1 MVRYVVART
10 AGALAVLA
18 GITLFVAFGVRL
30 TGDPAVAQFEG
41 GAPPSAQDIAR
52 IRQAL
57 GTDRPFVVQY
67 GAFVADAIRGDFGT
81 SFRSGQP
88 VLVLIAE
95 RAPATLALAVGG
107 MVVALLA
114 AFPLGT
120 YAATHRD
127 ALADVLIRI
136 GSLLGL
142 SFPNFWL
149 GIMLILIVAVR
160 LRWLPPSGYSGPG
173 SLILPCVTL
182 GIILA
187 STLVRLVRASLL
199 DTLGQPY
206 VRTARAKGLR
216 ERVVIGRHALRNALL
231 PVVTFVGLQF
241 GGLLGGIVILESV
254 FAWPGL
260 GQLAVA
266 AVVNR
271 DYPVDQGIVVV
282 LAFGVIVINLLVD
295 ISYGLLNPRVRVGA

>member
-1 MVRYVVART
+1 VTRYVAART
-10 AGALAVLA
+10 GGALAVLA
-18 GITLFVAFGVRL
+18 AITLFVAFGIRL

-52 IRQAL
+52 IQQAF
-57 GTDRPFVVQY
+57 GTNRPFLVQY
-67 GAFVADAIRGDFGT
+67 GAFVAGALRGDLGT

-88 VLVLIAE
+88 VLAQIAE

-107 MVVALLA
+107 IVVALLA

-120 YAATHRD
+120 YAATHRN
-127 ALADVLIRI
+127 ALADLLIRI

-160 LRWLPPSGYSGPG
+160 LRLLPPSGYGGPVT
-173 SLILPCVTL
+173 LILPCVTL

-199 DTLGQPY
+199 DALGQPY

-241 GGLLGGIVILESV
+241 GGLLGGIVILENV
-254 FAWPGL
+254 FAWPGI
-260 GQLAVA
+260 GQLAVQ
-266 AVVNR
+266 AVSYR
-271 DYPVDQGIVVV
+271 DYPVVQGVVV
-282 LAFGVIVINLLVD
+282 IFACAVIVINLLVD

>member
-1 MVRYVVART
+1 MLRYIAART
-10 AGALAVLA
+10 GGALAVLA
-18 GITLFVAFGVRL
+18 AITLFVAFGVRL

-41 GAPPSAQDIAR
+41 GTPPSAEDIAR
-52 IRQAL
+52 IQRAL
-57 GTDRPFVVQY
+57 GTNQPFLTQY
-67 GAFVADAIRGDFGT
+67 GAFVADALRGNLGT

-88 VLVLIAE
+88 VVALIAE
-95 RAPATLALAVGG
+95 RTPATLALATGG

-120 YAATHRD
+120 YAATHRN
-127 ALADVLIRI
+127 ALADVLIRV

-160 LRWLPPSGYSGPG
+160 LRWLPPSGYSGPE
-173 SLILPCVTL
+173 SLILPSVTL
-182 GIILA
+182 GIVLA

-241 GGLLGGIVILESV
+241 GALLGGIVILETV
-254 FAWPGL
+254 YAWPGI
-260 GQLAVA
+260 GQLAVS
-266 AVVNR
+266 AVVTR
-271 DYPVDQGIVVV
+271 DYPVVQGIVVV
-282 LAFGVIVINLLVD
+282 LACGVILINLLVD

>member
-1 MVRYVVART
+1 VIRYIAART
-10 AGALAVLA
+10 GGALAVLA
-18 GITLFVAFGVRL
+18 AITLFVAFGIRL
-30 TGDPAVAQFEG
+30 SGDPAVALFEG
-41 GAPPSAQDIAR
+41 AGAPSAEDIAR
-52 IRQAL
+52 IRQAF
-57 GTDRPFVVQY
+57 GTDRPFLAQY
-67 GAFVADAIRGDFGT
+67 GSFLAQAAGGNLGT

-88 VLVLIAE
+88 VLGLIAE
-95 RAPATLALAVGG
+95 RAPATLALTAGG
-107 MVVALLA
+107 MLVALLA
-114 AFPLGT
+114 AFPLGA
-120 YAATHRD
+120 YAATRRN
-127 ALADVLIRI
+127 APADILIRI

-160 LRWLPPSGYSGPG
+160 LRWLPPSGFSGPV

-216 ERVVIGRHALRNALL
+216 ERVVIARHAMRNALL

-241 GGLLGGIVILESV
+241 GGLLGGIVILENV
-254 FAWPGL
+254 FAWPGI
-260 GQLAVA
+260 GQLALE
-266 AVVNR
+266 AVSYR
-271 DYPVDQGIVVV
+271 DYPVVQGVVV
-282 LAFGVIVINLLVD
+282 ILACGVSVINLLVD
-295 ISYGLLNPRVRVGA
+295 ISYGLLNPRIRVGT

>member
-1 MVRYVVART
+1 MVRYVAART
-10 AGALAVLA
+10 GGALAVLA
-18 GITLFVAFGVRL
+18 VITLFVAFGVRL

-67 GAFVADAIRGDFGT
+67 GAFVADALRGNFGT

-88 VLVLIAE
+88 VLALIAE

-114 AFPLGT
+114 AFPLGM

-127 ALADVLIRI
+127 ALADVLIRV

-173 SLILPCVTL
+173 SLILPCGTL

-241 GGLLGGIVILESV
+241 GGLLGGIVILETV

-266 AVVNR
+266 AVVSR
-271 DYPVDQGIVVV
+271 DYPVVQGIVVV